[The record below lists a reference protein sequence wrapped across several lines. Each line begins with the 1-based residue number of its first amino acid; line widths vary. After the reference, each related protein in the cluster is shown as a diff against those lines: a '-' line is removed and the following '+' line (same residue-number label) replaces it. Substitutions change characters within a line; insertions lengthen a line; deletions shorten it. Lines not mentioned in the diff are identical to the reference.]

1 MDEDDDEEDE
11 EEEDEDEDE
20 KEDDAPRLLLCE
32 VILIPEM
39 LPTPLVELLIT
50 LLLILPL
57 APLEVSV
64 FMFIGLDRE
73 LLLVLLLVW
82 LALDVGLLGF
92 IIFKPLP
99 VKGKGPLGK
108 FVGLGESVR

>member
-73 LLLVLLLVW
+73 LLLLL